1 MAPIRVGI
9 VGLRPRPDDDLNGSS
24 LFTYWASLAHLP
36 ALRAL
41 PEDYEIV
48 AVCNSNVESAM
59 RAIKQYGLPESTK
72 AYGNPQDIANDPRVD
87 LVVISVNVG
96 KHFELAKPAL
106 EKKKHVFVEWPLGAG
121 LSQTEELARL
131 AETAGVRTSVGVQAR
146 ADPLVVKIKNII
158 ASGQI
163 GKVVNSSAWISS
175 SVLSFST
182 WMKGGEY
189 FIEHK
194 SGGTVFFIYFAH
206 FLDSLTHVLGDF
218 SEVQA
223 ILKLTFDSV
232 SILDDKGTLVDP
244 AYPKTSP
251 DQILVQGTLESGAVV
266 SIAQRHSKADVDGAS
281 FRWIITG
288 TEGEIEVI
296 VRQSNWQFGDPK
308 RTLKMKVG
316 TNEAQHVDF
325 LSNDEL
331 EGKVPAI
338 AANIARQYRA
348 FAKDDTEAVATFESA
363 LKTHRLLDRI
373 LKAAG
378 WESV

>member
-1 MAPIRVGI
+1 
-9 VGLRPRPDDDLNGSS
+9 
-24 LFTYWASLAHLP
+24 
-36 ALRAL
+36 
-41 PEDYEIV
+41 
-48 AVCNSNVESAM
+48 M
-59 RAIKQYGLPESTK
+59 RASKHSMRQHPDTLHDPAADLRFQVKQYGLPESTK

-206 FLDSLTHVLGDF
+206 CEYMIDGSCLCIIGLKSNGSNLVLDSLTHVLGDF